1 MHRFDVD
8 ATLALLRQADLLEAL
23 PRTGY
28 LFSRVPR
35 PESVAAHAY
44 GVCLVSMVLADA
56 IARRDSPPDLDRA
69 ALLEM
74 ALLHDLGE
82 AMTTDIPSPIKKFL
96 GREHVKEGERRAV
109 EHMVADVEPRY
120 VELWTRYEACAC
132 LESRVVHAAD
142 TIQMMVKVLQYE
154 AAGQGD
160 LRRFWSGTLDDRGLP
175 EARALLNRIRRYHVE
190 GDWPA
195 GI

>member
-1 MHRFDVD
+1 MPHFNVD
-8 ATLALLRQADLLEAL
+8 ATLALLRQADMLESL

-28 LFSRVPR
+28 LFSRVPA

-56 IARRDSPPDLDRA
+56 IGRRASPPSLDRS
-69 ALLEM
+69 LMFEM

-82 AMTTDIPSPIKKFL
+82 AITTDIPSPIKTFL
-96 GREHVKEGERRAV
+96 GRSHVKAGERRAISS
-109 EHMVADVEPRY
+109 MVTDVEPRY
-120 VELWTRYEACAC
+120 VDVWERYEANVC

-154 AAGQGD
+154 TAGLGD
-160 LRRFWSGTLDDRGLP
+160 LRRFWSGDLKDQGLP
-175 EARALLNRIRRYHVE
+175 EARALLDRIVQHHVE